1 MTGLRTIAL
10 LLRRLR
16 AERGM
21 VLLVFALVAA
31 TTFMLAAAPRLL
43 NHLSDE
49 GLRHELGTALA
60 SQRKVQISTVD
71 LPAGRLGANLEAV
84 EAQGAIHEETFP
96 GSLRSLISDRSI
108 AVETV
113 RFEVSNS
120 LRYPSFLTLRY
131 QGGIS
136 DQVELVE
143 GRLPASLG
151 GILPGAIL
159 GAFRADLPVPEPERF
174 EVAISRPIAETLG
187 IGIGDR
193 LVAHADG
200 NDPMVRFTFEVPIPI
215 ELEVVGIYRAIDP
228 AADYWHD
235 DVALQV
241 VNLVGVGDSVLAFA
255 SVLIAAEDYPG
266 IAASHLPE
274 RFRWRYQLDA
284 ERVTASDLDAL
295 VADLRRLDGTY
306 RTASTGFIQR
316 GELLLE
322 TGLVQIIQRF
332 ESKRAASAAVLSVA
346 ATGPLG
352 LAAGAT
358 AMVAILLVSRRRA
371 ALVLTRGRGA
381 SGGLLLRTQTLE
393 ALLVGGPAAILG
405 FLLASLVPGRSSA
418 TSGLLASLALVG
430 AIVLFVGATWPL
442 ARRTLGLIEREQP
455 PALRVAPRRLVLEL
469 TAIGLA
475 VAGAFLLRQRGLTI
489 ADAAGDEAPVRFD
502 PFLAAVPVLIGMAV
516 GLVVVRLYPLPV
528 RALGSL
534 AARRIDLV
542 PVLGL
547 RTVGR
552 HPTIVALPLLV
563 LMLTAAI
570 GAFSSVVVATVDR
583 GQLTAS
589 WQEFGADYRVESEG
603 GLTLASAVDPSVVD
617 GVEAVARGYL
627 DPAAVLAIGASD
639 RRTIPLLGV
648 EPAAYRDVTAG
659 SPAQPEWPTAFETAP
674 AAEEDLGTA
683 AQPVPAIVSRR
694 LPRGVPRLEVGSTFE
709 ATVQDRPLSFEVV
722 AVRTGFAG
730 LSAGDPFVIVPF
742 TQLAS
747 ALGAPLQPSVFFVRG
762 PAEIEDA
769 LRTTVRQQSPRSRL
783 LSRHAGYAELHDA
796 PLSAAIASGFRLALG
811 VAAAYTALTIVAAVT
826 LTAGR
831 RSRDLAYLRTLG
843 VTARQAFGL
852 IIVEH
857 GPPVA
862 FALAAGVGLGLGV
875 AWLVEPGLALGSFIG
890 PEATVALQI
899 DWTSIGLVSAGLV
912 GVVAVTVVGSTWL
925 ARRTDLGQVL
935 RLAEQ

>member
-1 MTGLRTIAL
+1 MTGVRTISL

-21 VLLVFALVAA
+21 VLLVFVLVAA

-43 NHLSDE
+43 NRMSDD

-60 SQRKVQISTVD
+60 SQRNVQVSTVD

-84 EAQGAIHEETFP
+84 EAEGAFHEEQFP
-96 GSLRSLISDRSI
+96 DSLRALIRDRSI
-108 AVETV
+108 SVETV
-113 RFEVSNS
+113 RFDVSNV

-131 QGGIS
+131 QSGVA

-143 GRLPASLG
+143 GRLPESLG
-151 GILPGAIL
+151 GTLPAAIL
-159 GAFRADLPVPEPERF
+159 GGYRADLPVPEPERF

-187 IGIGDR
+187 ISLGDG
-193 LVAHADG
+193 LVAQADG
-200 NDPMVRFTFEVPIPI
+200 NDPMVRFSFEVPIPI
-215 ELEVVGIYRAIDP
+215 ELEVVGIYSVADP
-228 AADYWHD
+228 ANDYWHN

-241 VNLVGVGDSVLAFA
+241 VNLVGVGDSILAFA

-274 RFRWRYQLDA
+274 RFRWRYQLDGK
-284 ERVTASDLDAL
+284 RLTAGDLDAL
-295 VADLRRLDGTY
+295 VADLRRLEGVF
-306 RTASTGFIQR
+306 RTGSTGFIQR
-316 GELLLE
+316 GDMLLE
-322 TGLVQIIQRF
+322 TGLIQIIQHF

-371 ALVLTRGRGA
+371 ALVLARGRGA
-381 SGGLLLRTQTLE
+381 SGGLLLRTQAWE
-393 ALLVGGPAAILG
+393 ALLVGGPAAVLG
-405 FLLASLVPGRSSA
+405 FFLASLVPGRPSTA
-418 TSGLLASLALVG
+418 SGLLASLVLGG
-430 AIVLFVGATWPL
+430 AMVLLLAATWPL
-442 ARRTLGLIEREQP
+442 ARRTLGVIEREP
-455 PALRVAPRRLVLEL
+455 PPGLRVAPRRLVLEL

-475 VAGAFLLRQRGLTI
+475 VAGAFLLRQRGLTF
-489 ADAAGDEAPVRFD
+489 AGTTGDEPAQFD

-528 RALGSL
+528 RALGWL
-534 AARRIDLV
+534 AARRRDLV

-589 WQEFGADYRVESEG
+589 WEELGADYRVESEG
-603 GLTLASAVDPSVVD
+603 GLELAPSVDPSVVD
-617 GVEAVARGYL
+617 GVAAVAKGYL

-639 RRTIPLLGV
+639 RQTIPLLAV
-648 EPAAYRDVTAG
+648 EPEAYRDVTAG
-659 SPAQPEWPTAFETAP
+659 SPADPAWP
-674 AAEEDLGTA
+674 AAFLATPAAGEVGTA
-683 AQPVPAIVSRR
+683 DQPVPAIVSRR
-694 LPRGVPRLEVGSTFE
+694 LPRGVPRLEVGTSFE
-709 ATVQDRPLSFEVV
+709 AVVQDRPITFQVV
-722 AVRTGFAG
+722 GARIDFSG
-730 LSAGDPFVIVPF
+730 LSSGAPFVITPF
-742 TQLAS
+742 AQLGS
-747 ALGAPLQPSVFFVRG
+747 ALGVPLQPSVFFVRG

-769 LRTTVRQQSPRSRL
+769 LRTTVREQSVRSRL
-783 LSRHAGYAELHDA
+783 ISRHAAYAAMHDA

-831 RSRDLAYLRTLG
+831 RSRDLAFLRTMG
-843 VTARQAFGL
+843 VTGGQSFGL
-852 IIVEH
+852 TLVEH

-862 FALAAGVGLGLGV
+862 FALASGIALGLSVAWLIEPGLGL
-875 AWLVEPGLALGSFIG
+875 ASFIG
-890 PEATVALQI
+890 PEATVALQV
-899 DWTSIGLVSAGLV
+899 DWPSIALVSAGLV
-912 GVVAVTVVGSTWL
+912 GVVLITIVSSTWL
-925 ARRTDLGQVL
+925 ARRTDIGQVL
-935 RLAEQ
+935 RATDQ

>member
-1 MTGLRTIAL
+1 MTGLRTVMI

-21 VLLVFALVAA
+21 VLLIFVLVAA

-43 NHLSDE
+43 NRMSDE
-49 GLRHELGTALA
+49 GLRHELGTSLA
-60 SQRKVQISTVD
+60 SQRNVQVSTVD

-84 EAQGAIHEETFP
+84 ESQGAMHEETFP
-96 GSLRSLISDRSI
+96 DSLRALISDRSI
-108 AVETV
+108 AVESV
-113 RFEVSNS
+113 RFQVRDS
-120 LRYPSFLTLRY
+120 LRYPSFLSLRY
-131 QGGIS
+131 QSGIS
-136 DQVELVE
+136 DRIDLVE

-151 GILPGAIL
+151 STLPAAVL
-159 GAFRADLPVPEPERF
+159 GFRTNEPAPEPQPF

-187 IGIGDR
+187 IGLGDR
-193 LVAHADG
+193 LIAHADG
-200 NDPMVRFTFEVPIPI
+200 DDPMVRFSFEVPIPI
-215 ELEVVGIYRAIDP
+215 ELEVVGIFSVRDP
-228 AADYWHD
+228 ADDYWHD

-255 SVLIAAEDYPG
+255 SALVAPEDYPG
-266 IAASHLPE
+266 IAASQLPE

-284 ERVTASDLDAL
+284 ERLTASDLDAL
-295 VADLRRLDGTY
+295 VTDLRRLDSTY

-316 GELLLE
+316 GDLLLE
-322 TGLVQIIQRF
+322 TGLVPIIERF
-332 ESKRAASAAVLSVA
+332 EAKRAASAAVLSVA
-346 ATGPLG
+346 ATGPLS

-371 ALVLTRGRGA
+371 ALLLARGRGA
-381 SGGLLLRTQTLE
+381 SGGLLLRIQVWE

-405 FLLASLVPGRSSA
+405 FLLASLVPGRPST
-418 TSGLLASLALVG
+418 TSGLLAGVALVG
-430 AIVLFVGATWPL
+430 AIFLLVGATWPL
-442 ARRTLGLIEREQP
+442 ARRTLGVIEREQP
-455 PALRVAPRRLVLEL
+455 PALRLAPRRLVLEL

-475 VAGAFLLRQRGLTI
+475 LAGAFLLRQRGLTI
-489 ADAAGDEAPVRFD
+489 AGAAADEPVRFD

-528 RALGSL
+528 RALGWL
-534 AARRIDLV
+534 AARRRDLV

-589 WQEFGADYRVESEG
+589 WQELGADYRIESEG
-603 GLTLASAVDPSVVD
+603 GLPLAPAVDPSVVD
-617 GVEAVARGYL
+617 GVAAVARGYL
-627 DPAAVLAIGASD
+627 DPAAVVTAGTSD
-639 RRTIPLLGV
+639 RRTLPIFAL

-659 SPAQPEWPTAFETAP
+659 SPAHPDWPTTFEAAP
-674 AAEEDLGTA
+674 AAEGAGTA
-683 AQPVPAIVSRR
+683 EQPLPAIVSRS

-709 ATVQDRPLSFEVV
+709 ATVEDRPMTFEVV
-722 AVRTGFAG
+722 AVRIDFPG
-730 LSAGDPFVIVPF
+730 LAPGAPFVIVPF
-742 TQLAS
+742 EHLAS
-747 ALGAPLQPSVFFVRG
+747 ARGAPLQPSVFFVRG
-762 PAEIEDA
+762 PAEIEAA
-769 LRTTVRQQSPRSRL
+769 LRTAVRQQSVRSRL
-783 LSRHAGYAELHDA
+783 ISRHAAYAELRDA

-852 IIVEH
+852 ILVEH

-875 AWLVEPGLALGSFIG
+875 AWLIEPGLGLGRFIG
-890 PEATVALQI
+890 PEATVALQV
-899 DWTSIGLVSAGLV
+899 DWPSIALVSAGLV
-912 GVVAVTVVGSTWL
+912 AVVAVTVVGSTWL
-925 ARRTDLGQVL
+925 ARRTDVGQVL
-935 RLAEQ
+935 RLTEQ